1 MSTTARTSFIT
12 PEEYLV
18 LERAAGTKS
27 EYFRGEMFALAGA
40 GRRHN
45 LLVAS
50 LIERLR
56 PSARRRG
63 CQVYPSDLRIGIRA
77 IGKYTYPD
85 VSITCGKEEFED
97 AVADTLLNPV
107 VLVEVLSET
116 TERYDRGAKFEHYQK
131 LPSLRLYV
139 LVAQDRPRVEVFA
152 RAEAGFWR
160 YEAFEGAEAIL
171 PLDPPGAAFSLG
183 ELYEGVLEEPAGD

>member
-1 MSTTARTSFIT
+1 MSSAAKPSVS
-12 PEEYLV
+12 PEEYLAF
-18 LERAAGTKS
+18 ERAAETKS
-27 EYFRGEMFALAGA
+27 EYFRGEIFALAGA

-56 PSARRRG
+56 PEARRRG
-63 CQVYPSDLRIGIRA
+63 CQVYPSDMRIGIRA

-85 VSITCGKEEFED
+85 LAVTCGKEEFED
-97 AVADTLLNPV
+97 PVADTLLNPV

-116 TERYDRGAKFEHYQK
+116 TEKYDRGTKFEHYQK

-139 LVAQDRPRVEVFA
+139 LVTQDRPRVEVFG
-152 RAEAGFWR
+152 REEGTFWR
-160 YEAFEGAEAIL
+160 YEAFEGPEAVL
-171 PLDPPGAAFSLG
+171 ALDPPGVTIPLR
-183 ELYEGVLEEPAGD
+183 ELYEGILEQPAEG

>member
-1 MSTTARTSFIT
+1 MSTAGRTSFIT
-12 PEEYLV
+12 PEEYLA
-18 LERAAGTKS
+18 LERAAETKS

-45 LLVAS
+45 LLVAK
-50 LIERLR
+50 LIRLLG
-56 PSARRRG
+56 PAADHRG
-63 CQVYPSDLRIGIRA
+63 CRVYPSDMRIGIRA

-85 VSITCGKEEFED
+85 VAITCGKEEFED

-107 VLVEVLSET
+107 VLVEILSET
-116 TERYDRGAKFEHYQK
+116 TEKYDRGAKFENYQK

-139 LVAQDRPRVEVFA
+139 LVTQDRPRVEVFA

-160 YEAFEGAEAIL
+160 YEAFEGNEAVL
-171 PLDPPGAAFSLG
+171 TLDPPGAAFPLG
-183 ELYEGVLEEPAGD
+183 ELYEGVLEEPTPA